1 MSGTSK
7 HGFMPE
13 ASDEEERR
21 DAHVETG
28 NEREAGRDAHAATDN
43 EGEGRVAN
51 AARTD
56 NDEYFEEDG
65 DDTTDGGGTDH
76 TTGGSGG
83 ADPPAE
89 KKKKSGAPRKD
100 RTPQVLANITDV
112 ITEVSA
118 SGLPLAPRS
127 VASGYSMQIGCIVRE
142 SMSINNSDLRHE
154 DNAALVETLMKKLHQ
169 RYTFPEPFR
178 LFSPHED
185 EHRLEQLEIPGE
197 EEDFAR

>member
-21 DAHVETG
+21 DAHVETD

-118 SGLPLAPRS
+118 SGLPLAPTT
-127 VASGYSMQIGCIVRE
+127 VARGYNMQIGCIVRE
-142 SMSINNSDLRHE
+142 SMSINNSGLRHE

-169 RYTFPEPFR
+169 RYTFPEPFNKNVDSLALTKMR
-178 LFSPHED
+178 DRKSVV
-185 EHRLEQLEIPGE
+185 
-197 EEDFAR
+197 